1 MITLGLNLL
10 MTLYLGHFKP
20 YMYRIELMNEMFV
33 AASSYHLVLFSEWVP
48 TEDQDFYGRT
58 FVGTLCVLILANMC
72 LVISN
77 GLPVHLL
84 LKRFYNRHIKTK
96 FKEVEQVEPQVEI
109 EMENNVINLEP
120 VYINLPEVLET

>member
-1 MITLGLNLL
+1 MINLGLNLL

-48 TEDQDFYGRT
+48 TEDQDFYGWT

-96 FKEVEQVEPQVEI
+96 FKEVEQVEPQ
-109 EMENNVINLEP
+109 EP
-120 VYINLPEVLET
+120 TANREVS

>member
-1 MITLGLNLL
+1 
-10 MTLYLGHFKP
+10 
-20 YMYRIELMNEMFV
+20 MYRIELMNEMFV

-48 TEDQDFYGRT
+48 TEDQDFYGWT
-58 FVGTLCVLILANMC
+58 FVGTICVFIFANKC

-84 LKRFYNRHIKTK
+84 FKRFYNRHIKSK
-96 FKEVEQVEPQVEI
+96 PQQIEPQEEI

-120 VYINLPEVLET
+120 VYQDLPKC